1 LHFVVSRPA
10 NWIINIAILCLI
22 VASYAAN
29 REGLYVA
36 ERLVTGL
43 LVLGMGGIVVF
54 GILKLKQMQMDYT
67 RRYPPED
74 EK

>member
-1 LHFVVSRPA
+1 
-10 NWIINIAILCLI
+10 
-22 VASYAAN
+22 
-29 REGLYVA
+29 
-36 ERLVTGL
+36 
-43 LVLGMGGIVVF
+43 MGGIVVF